1 MTFEEATEKYAIPI
15 PEDIE
20 NYDKEVYREFDNMY
34 LRSFYETFHI
44 TEEEQRRLAEARIA
58 HKLDTT
64 LRESKIAVV
73 LGGQAGAGKSSLV
86 SDTKRKFIGMGR
98 RIVLIDDDQY
108 RQLYPRSDEIL
119 KECPEYYTK
128 LTALGTSKITPKIL
142 KFASENGYNFI
153 FDGTMKNNRIIETMK
168 TWEGYQIQVKV
179 LACSRLRSLASS
191 AIRNGELQ
199 RRGKEGRYI
208 SIDTHDETYKGT
220 PDTLRFLES
229 TGLAS
234 EIRIY
239 TRGIDPYNPRLRYLS
254 LEDKRS
260 SADVLEE
267 LREEDE
273 MEFSET
279 DAKRA
284 CEYLRNLALELSEEE
299 REEAYKIIDLINAR
313 LETPFK
319 IIKDKSHKIINLI
332 NTQLEGQGTD
342 R

>member
-15 PEDIE
+15 PEDLE
-20 NYDKEVYREFDNMY
+20 DYDKEIYREFDNMY

-44 TEEEQRRLAEARIA
+44 TAEEEKRLAEKRAKFNA
-58 HKLDTT
+58 KTNMG
-64 LRESKIAVV
+64 ESKIAVV

-119 KECPEYYTK
+119 QECPEYYTK

-208 SIDTHDETYKGT
+208 SIDTHDETYKGI
-220 PDTLRFLES
+220 PDTLRHLES
-229 TGLAS
+229 TGLAD
-234 EIRIY
+234 EIRLY
-239 TRGIDPYNPRLRYLS
+239 TRGADPLNPKLKYSS
-254 LEDKRS
+254 LVNKKS
-260 SADVLEE
+260 SGDALEE
-267 LREEDE
+267 WREEDE
-273 MEFSET
+273 KNFLKNEAEK
-279 DAKRA
+279 DCA
-284 CEYLRNLALELSEEE
+284 YLESISSELSDEE
-299 REEAYKIIDLINAR
+299 RKEAHKIIELINAK
-313 LETPFK
+313 LTEQEPE
-319 IIKDKSHKIINLI
+319 I
-332 NTQLEGQGTD
+332 
-342 R
+342 